1 MKKIT
6 ITLNAEGKVEYETE
20 GFVGHACQSEIQK
33 IMLAGNTDEET
44 KKPEYYDSV
53 PDFVN
58 NLG

>member
-6 ITLNAEGKVEYETE
+6 VTLNAEGKVEYETE
-20 GFVGHACQSEIQK
+20 GFVGHACQSEIH
-33 IMLAGNTDEET
+33 
-44 KKPEYYDSV
+44 DSV